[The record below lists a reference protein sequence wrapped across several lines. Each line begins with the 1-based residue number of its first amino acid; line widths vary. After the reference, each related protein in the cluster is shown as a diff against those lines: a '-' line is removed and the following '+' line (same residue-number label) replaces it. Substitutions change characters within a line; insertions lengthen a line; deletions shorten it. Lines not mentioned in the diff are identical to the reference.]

1 MVSGPDT
8 NAKHILSA
16 LDNPQFKEVISVAVV
31 LGMLLLF
38 ARDLTDPS
46 GFRNYLIGGLIVY
59 LITTILLVQTQVNLI
74 NHAINQAGTSPEHF
88 PSFQESPTAKRVP
101 FVGRIVGWC
110 EDLANTLGYLTLRCM
125 PLLRVTLLVL
135 LIVYLFYRKCL

>member
-1 MVSGPDT
+1 MSSGPDT

-16 LDNPQFKEVISVAVV
+16 LENPQFKEVISVAVV

-46 GFRNYLIGGLIVY
+46 GFRNYLIGGLTVY
-59 LITTILLVQTQVNLI
+59 LIAAILLVQTQINLI
-74 NHAINQAGTSPEHF
+74 NHARNQVGTSAEHF
-88 PSFQESPTAKRVP
+88 PSFEAFPTAKRLP
-101 FVGRIVGWC
+101 FVARIVGRC
-110 EDLANTLGYLTLRCM
+110 EDLANTLGYLTIRCM

-135 LIVYLFYRKCL
+135 LIVYLFWRRCL